1 MNYQISNFS
10 AILEKMPIFLHFNWT
25 KKLLGCSAPFQRR
38 LMGTYVD
45 TWEELW
51 LPGSWV
57 PVIPLLLIAVFTSS
71 GIIFIIFTSSLTQ
84 GHVLQCLSDMGAPCW
99 QHTVCPG
106 TDLWNLCDQG
116 MSTSRMPWHESLK
129 RAATIAVLYWLRWNS
144 WIVGFRLE
152 CYVRW
157 HEWPGMMEEY
167 LWNVMYAKWHGVG
180 HSDCIRHC
188 YWHGNEAGPHI
199 ITIVRDILL
208 ELTSTHE
215 HCCKLVVWRCKT
227 YFWGHL
233 KGEEIDQMIV
243 SELRWKCYQV
253 TKLRPPS
260 DQSSIH
266 HTCC

>member
-1 MNYQISNFS
+1 MQCPIPNTSNGYLCRYQGGAVI
-10 AILEKMPIFLHFNWT
+10 T
-25 KKLLGCSAPFQRR
+25 R
-38 LMGTYVD
+38 LMSPSHPIITDRRVHIIRDNFHNFHFITD
-45 TWEELW
+45 TGPCVAMYEWH
-51 LPGSWV
+51 G
-57 PVIPLLLIAVFTSS
+57 
-71 GIIFIIFTSSLTQ
+71 SSLLATRW
-84 GHVLQCLSDMGAPCW
+84 P
-99 QHTVCPG
+99 VCPG

-129 RAATIAVLYWLRWNS
+129 RAATIPVLYWLRWNS

-215 HCCKLVVWRCKT
+215 HCCKRVVWRCKT

-266 HTCC
+266 HICC